1 MAIAALPESWT
12 FEVIVVV
19 DADIDVFNEPEVLWA
34 VYTYMDP
41 SRDMDVIHNFT
52 GNVFTSAMGT
62 QKILIDATRPLD
74 VAFPE
79 RFRMPPDVMER
90 IKPEDWIERGG
101 RVSRPRQPAGRV

>member
-1 MAIAALPESWT
+1 
-12 FEVIVVV
+12 
-19 DADIDVFNEPEVLWA
+19 VFNEPEVLWA

-41 SRDMDVIHNFT
+41 SRDLDIIHNFT

-90 IKPEDWIERGG
+90 IKPEEWIERGG
-101 RVSRPRQPAGRV
+101 RTARPRQPAGRA